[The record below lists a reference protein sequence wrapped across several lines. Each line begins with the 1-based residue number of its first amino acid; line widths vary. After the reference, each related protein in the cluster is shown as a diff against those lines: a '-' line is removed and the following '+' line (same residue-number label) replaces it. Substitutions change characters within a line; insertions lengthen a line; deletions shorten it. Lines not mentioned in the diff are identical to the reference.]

1 MQRHTQKHSAF
12 FALIETNIA
21 KPNVIK
27 WHRPLVDL
35 ITTTPKPQPQ
45 PKPFGVSLAQA
56 FEQVEV
62 KP

>member
-35 ITTTPKPQPQ
+35 ITTTPKPQQQ
-45 PKPFGVSLAQA
+45 PKPFGVSLAQV
-56 FEQVEV
+56 FEQVGV

>member
-1 MQRHTQKHSAF
+1 MRHTQKHSAF

-35 ITTTPKPQPQ
+35 ITTTPKPQP
-45 PKPFGVSLAQA
+45 KPFGVSLAEA
-56 FEQVEV
+56 FE
-62 KP
+62 KGGTK

>member
-1 MQRHTQKHSAF
+1 MQRHTEKHSAF
-12 FALIETNIA
+12 FALIETNIV

-45 PKPFGVSLAQA
+45 PKPFGVSLAEA
-56 FEQVEV
+56 FE
-62 KP
+62 KGGIK

>member
-45 PKPFGVSLAQA
+45 PKPFGVSMEQA
-56 FEQVEV
+56 FNQVKV

>member
-1 MQRHTQKHSAF
+1 MQRHTEKHSAF

-45 PKPFGVSLAQA
+45 PKPFGVSLAEA
-56 FEQVEV
+56 FE
-62 KP
+62 KGGIK